1 MKHSLVLLFLLPALL
16 GAGEL
21 LRIEDNADVMGTTF
35 TVIAYGNH
43 QEQIE
48 RASDAAFAEAR
59 RLEDMLSNYR
69 PSSEWSV
76 VNRHAAERPVSV
88 SPELFQLLE
97 ACVRYSK
104 ASEGTFDITVGPLMQ
119 VWGFFKGAGR
129 LPLKSQVDAV
139 LPVVGYQ
146 NIVLDAASRTVKF
159 RRSGVELDPGGIGK
173 GYAVD
178 RMIGK
183 LKDYKV
189 DSALV
194 TAGGS
199 SIYALGAPPNDK
211 GWNVQIRDPQEWS
224 ATVEEV
230 YLKDESMSTSGGYE
244 KFFEAE
250 GKIYSHIMDPRTG
263 YPASGTLS
271 VSVIA
276 PRTMDSET
284 WTKPFFILGREWAAK
299 NKPKGLRVYYCE
311 DRSESP
317 CAWLQ

>member
-1 MKHSLVLLFLLPALL
+1 MKHSVLLLFLLPALL
-16 GAGEL
+16 CAGEL

-35 TVIAYGNH
+35 TVIAYG
-43 QEQIE
+43 QGREQLE
-48 RASDAAFAEAR
+48 RASDAALTEVR
-59 RLEDMLSNYR
+59 RLENMLSNYR
-69 PSSEWSV
+69 PSSEWSL
-76 VNRHAAERPVSV
+76 VNRHAAERPVGV

-119 VWGFFKGAGR
+119 VWGFFKGSGR
-129 LPLKSQVDAV
+129 LPLKSQVEAV
-139 LPVVGYQ
+139 LPVVGYR
-146 NIVLDAASRTVKF
+146 NLILDAANRTVKF
-159 RRSGVELDPGGIGK
+159 RQAGVELDPGGIGK
-173 GYAVD
+173 GYAVE

-183 LKDYKV
+183 LKEHKV

-194 TAGGS
+194 SAGGS
-199 SIYALGAPPNDK
+199 SIFGLGAPPNDK
-211 GWNVQIRDPQEWS
+211 GWNVQIRDPREWS

-244 KFFEAE
+244 KFFEAD

-276 PRTMDSET
+276 PRTMDSEA
-284 WTKPFFILGREWAAK
+284 WTKPFFIQGRQWAVR
-299 NKPKGLRVYYCE
+299 NKPQGLRVYFCE